1 MFVPLKTLRE
11 VRSHSRDSISPSTGS
26 DPSRA
31 SAYSICLSLVWPQG
45 LFSHEPFCCEV
56 ISSVMTI
63 HVQCGCLIF
72 RYLLLQSP
80 QTRWLLVREG
90 SCINSTDGQGPVC
103 EVPAFFLNDVVTF
116 ALRTPV
122 YAQFQ
127 LYAKQ
132 ESLKGCGVRWSTS
145 SRVRA
150 VMCTLKVF
158 LTARMSLYTCQ
169 KAWTVRIS
177 IPLLWNFKLW
187 DGCGSPHNQRDL
199 FLLLQLEIGF
209 RIWLCDLAA
218 AAWGGL

>member
-56 ISSVMTI
+56 ISSVITI

-116 ALRTPV
+116 TLRTPV
-122 YAQFQ
+122 YAHFQ

-132 ESLKGCGVRWSTS
+132 EVLEGLWSEVKHLEQSKGCNVHIKGISNSKDEFIYLPKSMNSQNFHS
-145 SRVRA
+145 SA
-150 VMCTLKVF
+150 
-158 LTARMSLYTCQ
+158 
-169 KAWTVRIS
+169 
-177 IPLLWNFKLW
+177 
-187 DGCGSPHNQRDL
+187 
-199 FLLLQLEIGF
+199 LEF
-209 RIWLCDLAA
+209 
-218 AAWGGL
+218 

>member
-1 MFVPLKTLRE
+1 MLVSGVASRPVLTWAILLWGDLLGNNHPCAMWVPHL
-11 VRSHSRDSISPSTGS
+11 
-26 DPSRA
+26 
-31 SAYSICLSLVWPQG
+31 Q
-45 LFSHEPFCCEV
+45 
-56 ISSVMTI
+56 ISSVT
-63 HVQCGCLIF
+63 
-72 RYLLLQSP
+72 
-80 QTRWLLVREG
+80 E
-90 SCINSTDGQGPVC
+90 STNKVVAGERGKLHQQHPVGFDGQGPVC